1 MWYELHVHRLVLDLP
16 VEQHLVEHLI
26 RDVVGV
32 NTEHTHTQAYAGL
45 CRTV

>member
-1 MWYELHVHRLVLDLP
+1 MWYELHVYRLVLDLP
-16 VEQHLVEHLI
+16 VKQHLVEHLI

-32 NTEHTHTQAYAGL
+32 NTEHTQAYAGL